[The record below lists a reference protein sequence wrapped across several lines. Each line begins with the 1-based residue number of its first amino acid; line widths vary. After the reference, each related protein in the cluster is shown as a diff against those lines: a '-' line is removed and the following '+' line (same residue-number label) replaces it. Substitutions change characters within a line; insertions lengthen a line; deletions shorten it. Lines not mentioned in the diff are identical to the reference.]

1 MKPKILSLARD
12 DLKEVRYRLSEFGN
26 VPPTRFRDSFATFC
40 DNIAKWP
47 DMYPLYDLNPNYRR
61 AVIIYD
67 YLVFYQVEKDNG
79 KNRAMVYRVLHG
91 SRDILSLLDKEY
103 G

>member
-1 MKPKILSLARD
+1 MKPKVLSLARD
-12 DLKEVRYRLSEFGN
+12 DLKEMRSRLSEFGT
-26 VPPTRFRDSFATFC
+26 VPPTKFRDSFTTFC

-67 YLVFYQVEKDNG
+67 CLVFYEIENDNG
-79 KNRAMVYRVLHG
+79 KDRAMVYRVLHG
-91 SRDILSLLDKEY
+91 NRDTLPLLD
-103 G
+103 